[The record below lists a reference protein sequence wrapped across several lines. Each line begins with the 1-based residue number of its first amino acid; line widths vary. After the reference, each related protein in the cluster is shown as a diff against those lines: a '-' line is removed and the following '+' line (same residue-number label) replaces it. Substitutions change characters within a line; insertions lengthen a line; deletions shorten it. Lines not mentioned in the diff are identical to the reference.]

1 LIAALK
7 TTFGK
12 NSPVLASFGIAA
24 PKPRA
29 PRAALEQA
37 ISTALAANTRA
48 VRGTLTAKQR
58 QAITATGKPGLTVLG
73 PNGKPLLTVAPVA
86 PGSRE
91 PQMVTV
97 GAEAGPTE
105 PE

>member
-1 LIAALK
+1 MVLFVLFFIVAAAVGLVSY
-7 TTFGK
+7 FVGQQR
-12 NSPVLASFGIAA
+12 I
-24 PKPRA
+24 RD
-29 PRAALEQA
+29 
-37 ISTALAANTRA
+37 ISTFAAA
-48 VRGTLTAKQR
+48 
-58 QAITATGKPGLTVLG
+58 PGLTVLG

-91 PQMVTV
+91 SQMVTV